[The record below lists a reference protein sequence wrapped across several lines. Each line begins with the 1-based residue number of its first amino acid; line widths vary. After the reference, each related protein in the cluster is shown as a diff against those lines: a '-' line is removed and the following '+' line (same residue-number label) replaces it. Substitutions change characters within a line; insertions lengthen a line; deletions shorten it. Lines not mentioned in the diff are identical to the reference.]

1 MTTAIPDGV
10 ICAFVKDPD
19 SNYDYQYELEQ
30 SKSHRNMMWN
40 GAGKIGQK
48 FAWVNY
54 EHDLMRVTTII
65 GVLDPETRRP
75 NWKTTAGKQPALVL
89 SPEWHDYDIWEWQ
102 KKARKKDGSRYC
114 ENNQAFRHSQHN
126 AFDWPFPRF

>member
-1 MTTAIPDGV
+1 MTNKTINGV

-19 SNYDYQYELEQ
+19 NNYDYQYEMEQ
-30 SKSHRNMMWN
+30 SKKHRNPMWN
-40 GAGKIGQK
+40 GAGEPGQK

-54 EHDLMRVTTII
+54 DHNLMRVTTIV

-75 NWKTTAGKQPALVL
+75 NWQKAGTQPALVL

-102 KKARKKDGSRYC
+102 DLARKKDGKRYC
-114 ENNQAFRHSQHN
+114 STNQAFRHSQHN
-126 AFDWPFPRF
+126 AFDWPFPTF